1 MLNEPTIDQLRD
13 LGLTGMIEALLE
25 LRDNSVTADLGHE
38 EWLGLLL
45 DREATKRANK
55 SMTSRLRAAKLRQQA
70 VFEDV
75 NYRIPRGL
83 DRDLFL
89 RLGSNQWVRDKN
101 TLLITGPCGVGKS
114 FLACALGHKACRD
127 NLSVSYRRCHRLFA
141 ALSMARLDGSYAR
154 QFKSLTSVRLLIL
167 DDFGPEPL
175 TADQRRDLLEI
186 IEERHGAAATLIT
199 SQLPVDHW
207 HDVIGCPTLADAI
220 LDRLV
225 HTAHRIQLKG
235 ESLRQGAPQPSK
247 APAETA

>member
-1 MLNEPTIDQLRD
+1 MLKEPTIDQLRER
-13 LGLTGMIEALLE
+13 GLTGMIEALLE
-25 LRDNSVTADLGHE
+25 LRNNPVTADLSHE

-45 DREATKRANK
+45 DREATRRANK
-55 SMTSRLRAAKLRQQA
+55 AMVSRLRAAKLRQQA
-70 VFEDV
+70 AFEDV
-75 NYRIPRGL
+75 NYRISRGL

-89 RLGSNQWVRDKN
+89 RLGSNQWVHDKN
-101 TLLITGPCGVGKS
+101 ALLITGPCGVGKS

-154 QFKSLTSVRLLIL
+154 QFKALTSVRLLIL

-186 IEERHGAAATLIT
+186 IEERHGTAATLIT
-199 SQLPVDHW
+199 SQLPVDRW
-207 HDVIGCPTLADAI
+207 HDVIVCPTLADAI

-225 HTAHRIQLKG
+225 HTSHRIQLKG
-235 ESLRQGAPQPSK
+235 ESWRRGTPPPSAPCV
-247 APAETA
+247 ETA